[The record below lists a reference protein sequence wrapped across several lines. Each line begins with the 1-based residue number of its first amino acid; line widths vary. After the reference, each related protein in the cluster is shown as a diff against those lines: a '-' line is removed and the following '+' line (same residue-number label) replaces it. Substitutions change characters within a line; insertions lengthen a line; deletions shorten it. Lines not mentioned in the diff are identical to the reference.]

1 MRALLLTAAG
11 LVLLNAV
18 LLVVGRGRG
27 GLRGG
32 RAAARVGLVFDVGGR
47 GDKSFNDLAY
57 AGLRRAETELGVEV
71 QVIEPGDGADRESG
85 IRLLSAQGFDLVVGV
100 GFIFSD
106 DMYAVAR
113 EHPGVKYLCIDYAKF
128 DSRGHFIEPPPNLR
142 ALKFREHEGA
152 FLVGALAGLTS
163 ATSAVGFVGGMDI
176 PLIHRFE
183 TGYRAGVLAACPS
196 CRVLVGYAGITADAF
211 KNPGKGKELAMS
223 QYGAGADII
232 FHASGST
239 GLGVFEAARKLRR
252 LAIGVDADQYAE
264 APGHILTSMIKRVDL
279 AVFETI
285 RELIAGRFGG
295 GVHSLGLREQG
306 LDYVYDQHN
315 RGMISAAARRRVEEM
330 RIAIIEGRLAVPSEA
345 RR

>member
-1 MRALLLTAAG
+1 
-11 LVLLNAV
+11 
-18 LLVVGRGRG
+18 
-27 GLRGG
+27 
-32 RAAARVGLVFDVGGR
+32 
-47 GDKSFNDLAY
+47 
-57 AGLRRAETELGVEV
+57 
-71 QVIEPGDGADRESG
+71 
-85 IRLLSAQGFDLVVGV
+85 
-100 GFIFSD
+100 
-106 DMYAVAR
+106 
-113 EHPGVKYLCIDYAKF
+113 
-128 DSRGHFIEPPPNLR
+128 
-142 ALKFREHEGA
+142 
-152 FLVGALAGLTS
+152 
-163 ATSAVGFVGGMDI
+163 
-176 PLIHRFE
+176 
-183 TGYRAGVLAACPS
+183 
-196 CRVLVGYAGITADAF
+196 
-211 KNPGKGKELAMS
+211 MS